1 MSRSTGESRV
11 KSLVG
16 QEIDGRYRVDSV
28 IARGGMGVVL
38 RGTHL
43 VLGQPVAIKVMLDAT
58 MRDANM
64 RERFLREA
72 RILAQV
78 RAPAIASIFDAG
90 TLQDGTPYLVM
101 ELLEG
106 EDLEQ
111 ILARGKLGSERAA
124 RVVAQVCEG
133 LAEAHDQGIVHRD
146 LKPANV
152 FVVQR
157 PNGEKAA
164 KIIDFGISKRLGEA
178 SETTGVNTLVG
189 SPYYMAP
196 EQVYASRDV
205 DRRADIWS
213 IGVIL
218 YRLVVGAQ
226 PFEAPTLPA
235 ILTRIKSAT
244 PTFPDDLDPD
254 LVEVIKRCLEKD
266 RAKRFQSALE
276 LRDVLLQFVSE
287 GSRSAFALPL
297 DDAPRSSTSMPRASR
312 PSIPHIAPAP
322 PQPPKGM
329 NEPPRPP
336 RMPSR
341 PAHENSP
348 PPARRGEVSIARP
361 SGVAEALGAI
371 SIAESDILA
380 DDDIG
385 GATLPGSPIPY
396 GETDAFTEKRSP
408 LRLPPARG
416 DSGATPYGETDAF
429 TEKVKPLARPR
440 ASSPVIVPTASEAEA
455 EAEAIALRTSEIEI
469 ESDVAHDAK
478 VTVPRM
484 FPPTAAALKAATE
497 ALTRRAAPAMPP
509 DVAPA
514 SVADALQD
522 TPPDRMRIMS
532 PAESWRP
539 AWEGSTS
546 SGPASSPQMVAA
558 PPPSARSAQR
568 PEPPLLPP
576 VREQWIVG
584 GAVVVAVIAIL
595 VVMLSQCGDAPAPPP
610 PRKPVVSAAPSA
622 PLAPSTSPVLVV
634 LSPPPPDP
642 VDLADAS
649 DSGHAK

>member
-28 IARGGMGVVL
+28 LARGGMGVVL

-58 MRDANM
+58 MRDTNM

-106 EDLEQ
+106 EDLER
-111 ILARGKLGSERAA
+111 ILARGTMPVERAA
-124 RVVAQVCEG
+124 RTVAQVCEG

-226 PFEAPTLPA
+226 PFEAPTLPS
-235 ILTRIKSAT
+235 ILTRIKSSM
-244 PTFPDDLDPD
+244 PTFPEDLDAEFAD
-254 LVEVIKRCLEKD
+254 VIKRCLEKD
-266 RAKRFQSALE
+266 RSKRFQSALE
-276 LRDVLLQFVSE
+276 LRDVLMQFVSE
-287 GSRSAFALPL
+287 GSRSAFAIPIEEP
-297 DDAPRSSTSMPRASR
+297 PRSSASIVRASR
-312 PSIPHIAPAP
+312 PSLPQIVAP
-322 PQPPKGM
+322 PAKPLD
-329 NEPPRPP
+329 PPRPPP

-341 PAHENSP
+341 PPNEASP
-348 PPARRGEVSIARP
+348 PPRLRAGEVSAARP
-361 SGVAEALGAI
+361 KDIADALGAI
-371 SIAESDILA
+371 SIAEADVIA

-385 GATLPGSPIPY
+385 GATLPGGPMPY
-396 GETDAFTEKRSP
+396 GDTDAFTEKVKPVRASAGP
-408 LRLPPARG
+408 
-416 DSGATPYGETDAF
+416 TPYGETDTF

-440 ASSPVIVPTASEAEA
+440 SSPVIVSTPTDVLGAQTAETDA
-455 EAEAIALRTSEIEI
+455 ALDTK
-469 ESDVAHDAK
+469 A
-478 VTVPRM
+478 TVPRM
-484 FPPTAAALKAATE
+484 FPPSAAAIQAATE
-497 ALTRRAAPAMPP
+497 ALARRPAPSTPSVTPAAPPP
-509 DVAPA
+509 SGPLPPPSAREGEPR
-514 SVADALQD
+514 ADA
-522 TPPDRMRIMS
+522 MRVMS

-539 AWEGSTS
+539 AWEGNGPS
-546 SGPASSPQMVAA
+546 SA
-558 PPPSARSAQR
+558 PPSAPR
-568 PEPPLLPP
+568 PPTPAPSHPRVPAEPPQILSP
-576 VREQWIVG
+576 VAAQWVVG
-584 GAVVVAVIAIL
+584 GSVAVALIAIL
-595 VVMLSQCGDAPAPPP
+595 VVMLSQCGEPAPPP
-610 PRKPVVSAAPSA
+610 RKTTASVTPSAPSKPPQAPSA
-622 PLAPSTSPVLVV
+622 GPVLVV

-642 VDLADAS
+642 VEPDAS
-649 DSGHAK
+649 DGGRGK